1 MRKLVLYSLV
11 AFCPSCI
18 LSWWNF
24 VPLHFVRGGCFM
36 RCIWFDCSRILIRL
50 SCYMKV
56 VGYYGSTQHSDG
68 IKLFISFRLQL
79 VSKKCVEEMDVG

>member
-1 MRKLVLYSLV
+1 
-11 AFCPSCI
+11 
-18 LSWWNF
+18 
-24 VPLHFVRGGCFM
+24 M